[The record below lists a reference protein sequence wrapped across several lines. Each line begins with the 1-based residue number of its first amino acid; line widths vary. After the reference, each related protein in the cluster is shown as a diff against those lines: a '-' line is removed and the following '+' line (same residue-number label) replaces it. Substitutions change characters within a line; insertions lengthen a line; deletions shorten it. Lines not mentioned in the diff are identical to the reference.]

1 MIITSSQLLALSPL
15 LVASASVV
23 LVMLSVSWRRHHTQ
37 TATLTAFGL
46 NAALVATVLAIAMV
60 PQEVTPLLIVDGYS
74 LLYTG
79 LILIG
84 ALAAST
90 LAHAYLARHK
100 GNLDEYYLLLGISVV
115 GGIVLASSRHFAG
128 LFIGLELLSVPVYAM
143 IAYTYRQERALEAGI
158 KYMILSA
165 VASAFMLF
173 GMALL
178 YAASGTLSFAG
189 LAPLFETSLLSQ
201 PLVIIGFGMMLIGLA
216 FKLSVAPFHLWTPD
230 VYEGAPAP
238 VATYLATSSKIAVLA
253 VFMRFLQDTHAMQQD
268 SVVMTIAILAGASIL
283 FGNVLALRQTNIK
296 RLLGYS
302 SIAHFGYLLVAVV
315 ASNGM
320 TDESVAL
327 YLAAYL
333 VTTISAFG
341 VVSLK
346 SSPYT
351 GADADQLH
359 SFRGMFWNHPYLTAV
374 MTVSMLSLAGI
385 PLTAGFIGKFFV
397 IAAGVRAELWWLL
410 GIVVAGSAM
419 GLYYYLRVMVTLFL
433 REPGMSRQ
441 EPPRGWEQQAGGVVV
456 LGAMTLML
464 VLGVYPQPL
473 MDLIQQAVMP

>member
-1 MIITSSQLLALSPL
+1 MTLTTSQFLSLSPL

-23 LVMLSVSWRRHHTQ
+23 IVMLGVAWHRHHT
-37 TATLTAFGL
+37 LTAALTAIGL
-46 NAALVATVLAIAMV
+46 NAALLATLYASSLV
-60 PQEVTPLLIVDGYS
+60 PQEVTPLLVVDGYS
-74 LLYTG
+74 LFYTG

-90 LAHAYLARHK
+90 LAHAYLEKHK
-100 GNLDEYYLLLGISVV
+100 GNLDEFYLLLGISVV
-115 GGIVLASSRHFAG
+115 GGIVLASSRHFAS

-143 IAYTYRQERALEAGI
+143 VAYTYRQERSLEAGI
-158 KYMILSA
+158 KYMVLSA
-165 VASAFMLF
+165 VASAFLLF

-189 LAPLFETSLLSQ
+189 LAPLVTGPLLSQ
-201 PLVIIGFGMMLIGLA
+201 PLVVTGIAMMLVGLA

-238 VATYLATSSKIAVLA
+238 VAAYLATSSKIAVLA
-253 VFMRFLQDTHAMQQD
+253 VFLRFLQETHALEQN
-268 SVVMTIAILAGASIL
+268 SVVMTLAVMAGASIL
-283 FGNVLALRQTNIK
+283 LGNVLALRQNNIK
-296 RLLGYS
+296 RMLGYS
-302 SIAHFGYLLVAVV
+302 SIAHFGYVLVAVV
-315 ASNGM
+315 ASNGL
-320 TDESVAL
+320 TDESVAI
-327 YLAAYL
+327 YLATYL

-341 VVSLK
+341 VVSLV
-346 SSPYT
+346 SSPYK

-359 SFRGMFWNHPYLTAV
+359 AFRGMFWRRPYLTAV

-410 GIVVAGSAM
+410 GMVVVGSAM

-433 REPGMSRQ
+433 IEPGMRRK
-441 EPPRGWEQQAGGVVV
+441 EAPVGWEHQAGGMMV
-456 LGAMTLML
+456 LGAMALML
-464 VLGVYPQPL
+464 MLGAYPQPL
-473 MDLIQQAVMP
+473 LDIIRQAVMP

>member
-1 MIITSSQLLALSPL
+1 MTFTTSQFLALSPL

-23 LVMLSVSWRRHHTQ
+23 IVMLGVAWHRHHTL
-37 TATLTAFGL
+37 TATLTALGL
-46 NAALVATVLAIAMV
+46 NATLLATLYVTTLV
-60 PQEVTPLLIVDGYS
+60 PQEATPLLIIDGYS
-74 LLYTG
+74 LFYSVLT
-79 LILIG
+79 LVG
-84 ALAAST
+84 ALASCT
-90 LAHAYLARHK
+90 LAHAYLKKHP
-100 GNLDEYYLLLGISVV
+100 GDLDEFYLLLGISVV
-115 GGIVLASSRHFAG
+115 GGMVLVSARHFAS

-143 IAYTYRQERALEAGI
+143 VAYTFRQERSLEAGI
-158 KYMILSA
+158 KYMVLSA

-189 LAPLFETSLLSQ
+189 LAPLVGGSLLSQ
-201 PLVIIGFGMMLIGLA
+201 PLVVVGIAMMLVGLA

-253 VFMRFLQDTHAMQQD
+253 VLMRFLGETHALQQH
-268 SVVMTIAILAGASIL
+268 SVVMTLAILAGASIL
-283 FGNVLALRQTNIK
+283 LGNVLALRQNNIK

-302 SIAHFGYLLVAVV
+302 SIAHFGYVLVAIV
-315 ASNGM
+315 AGNALTS
-320 TDESVAL
+320 EAVAL
-327 YLAAYL
+327 YLATYL

-346 SSPYT
+346 SSPYKS
-351 GADADQLH
+351 GDADQLH
-359 SFRGMFWNHPYLTAV
+359 SFRGMFWRRPYLTAV

-410 GIVVAGSAM
+410 AILVVGSAM

-433 REPGMSRQ
+433 IEPGMRRQ
-441 EPPRGWEQQAGGVVV
+441 EPPRGWEHQAGGIMV
-456 LGAMTLML
+456 LGAMALML
-464 VLGVYPQPL
+464 ILGAYPQPL
-473 MDLIQQAVMP
+473 LDIIRQAVLP

>member
-1 MIITSSQLLALSPL
+1 L
-15 LVASASVV
+15 LV
-23 LVMLSVSWRRHHTQ
+23 
-37 TATLTAFGL
+37 
-46 NAALVATVLAIAMV
+46 
-60 PQEVTPLLIVDGYS
+60 VDGFS
-74 LLYTG
+74 LLYTA

-90 LAHAYLARHK
+90 LAHAYLASHK

-143 IAYTYRQERALEAGI
+143 VAYTYRQEHVRSKPASSTWCSLPWP
-158 KYMILSA
+158 LPSCCSA
-165 VASAFMLF
+165 WR
-173 GMALL
+173 LL

-189 LAPLFETSLLSQ
+189 LAPLFELSLLSQ
-201 PLVIIGFGMMLIGLA
+201 PLVVIGFGMMLVGLA
-216 FKLSVAPFHLWTPD
+216 FKLSIAPFHLWTPD

-238 VATYLATSSKIAVLA
+238 VAMYLATSSKIAVLA
-253 VFMRFLQDTHAMQQD
+253 VLLRFLQDSHAMQQH
-268 SVVMTIAILAGASIL
+268 SIVMTLSILAGASIL

-302 SIAHFGYLLVAVV
+302 SIAHFGYLLVAIV
-315 ASNGM
+315 ANNGM
-320 TDESVAL
+320 TNEAVAF

-346 SSPYT
+346 SSPYKE
-351 GADADQLH
+351 ADADQLH
-359 SFRGMFWNHPYLTAV
+359 SFRGMFWRRPYLTAV

-397 IAAGVRAELWWLL
+397 VAAGVRAELWWLL
-410 GIVVAGSAM
+410 GILVVGSAM

-433 REPGMSRQ
+433 IEPGMRRQ
-441 EPPRGWEQQAGGVVV
+441 EPPQGWENKAGGVVV
-456 LGAMTLML
+456 LGAMALML
-464 VLGVYPQPL
+464 ILGVYPQPL
-473 MDLIQQAVMP
+473 LDLIQQAVMP

>member
-1 MIITSSQLLALSPL
+1 MIFTSSQMLALSPL

-23 LVMLSVSWRRHHTQ
+23 MVMLSVAWRRHHTQ

-46 NAALVATVLAIAMV
+46 NAALIATVLVATVV
-60 PQEVTPLLIVDGYS
+60 PQAVTPLLMVDGFS
-74 LLYTG
+74 LFYTG
-79 LILIG
+79 LILMG

-90 LAHAYLARHK
+90 LAHAYLASHK

-115 GGIVLASSRHFAG
+115 GGIVLVSSRHFAG

-143 IAYTYRQERALEAGI
+143 VAYTYRQERSLEAGI
-158 KYMILSA
+158 KYMVLSA
-165 VASAFMLF
+165 VASAFLLF

-189 LAPLFETSLLSQ
+189 LAPLFELSLLSQ
-201 PLVIIGFGMMLIGLA
+201 PLVVIGFGMMLVGLA
-216 FKLSVAPFHLWTPD
+216 FKLSIAPFHLWTPD

-238 VATYLATSSKIAVLA
+238 VAMYLATSSKIAVLA
-253 VFMRFLQDTHAMQQD
+253 VLLRFLQDSHAMQQH
-268 SVVMTIAILAGASIL
+268 SIVMTLSILAGASIL

-302 SIAHFGYLLVAVV
+302 SIAHFGYLLVAIV
-315 ASNGM
+315 ANNGM
-320 TDESVAL
+320 TNEAVAF

-346 SSPYT
+346 SSPYKE
-351 GADADQLH
+351 ADADQLH
-359 SFRGMFWNHPYLTAV
+359 SFRGMFWRRPYLTAV

-397 IAAGVRAELWWLL
+397 VAAGVRAELWWLL
-410 GIVVAGSAM
+410 GILVVGSAM

-433 REPGMSRQ
+433 IEPGMRRQ
-441 EPPRGWEQQAGGVVV
+441 EPPQGWENKAGGVVV
-456 LGAMTLML
+456 LGAMALML
-464 VLGVYPQPL
+464 ILGVYPQPL
-473 MDLIQQAVMP
+473 LDLIQQAVMP